1 MVVFAVVGNE
11 MKYRIEVLDVMQPI
25 TTEFVDAFV
34 DDLLTSLPPRRDT
47 QHYIDHD
54 PWTSLLDRQ
63 AYRMCPKKHEELNSL
78 LRSC

>member
-54 PWTSLLDRQ
+54 HGLVCSIDEPIECVPRS
-63 AYRMCPKKHEELNSL
+63 MKNSI
-78 LRSC
+78 RC